1 MVQIDMPL
9 PKCCGTCFALDDTGD
24 YPFCL
29 ISGEQMGYTFNVN
42 GCRMPH
48 CPLKEEDVVRCKDC
62 KHVCSRGSGLYC
74 QFIECGKTGAF
85 HKDDWFCADGERR

>member
-9 PKCCGTCFALDDTGD
+9 PKCCGTCFAFDDTGD
-24 YPFCL
+24 YPLCL
-29 ISGEQMGYTFNVN
+29 ISREQMGYTFNVN

-62 KHVCSRGSGLYC
+62 KYWHDAIRC
-74 QFIECGKTGAF
+74 QMYSEGMETGGN
-85 HKDDWFCADGERR
+85 WFCADGERR